1 MNSAIDYQCKQIETG
16 ICSCVGMIGLT
27 LGAGIGRQQ
36 GTNGLVLDALLS
48 ARVVTAS
55 GEILEASETSNPDLF
70 WAIRGAGQNFGIVSS
85 ATYQLH
91 PLSGTFTSIDLAF
104 PAHLNSSFFHAL
116 ADFNL
121 TEKWAIASYIFYDTA
136 TGEVFT
142 LPLLEHTPT
151 DNPPDRPKSKLRL
164 PRPKERRHL
173 SPRPNPRPRAK
184 GEEHHRAPLEPPHS
198 RGFLRVGCQ
207 DMYSRRPA

>member
-1 MNSAIDYQCKQIETG
+1 
-16 ICSCVGMIGLT
+16 MIGLT

-36 GTNGLVLDALLS
+36 GSNGLVLDALLS

-55 GEILEASETSNPDLF
+55 GEIVEASRTSNPDLF
-70 WAIRGAGQNFGIVSS
+70 WGIRGAGQNFGIASS

-121 TEKWAIASYIFYDTA
+121 TENWAIAAYIFYDTA
-136 TGEVFT
+136 TGEVSIHPTSEYTFLT
-142 LPLLEHTPT
+142 TP
-151 DNPPDRPKSKLRL
+151 DGPKSKLRL
-164 PRPKERRHL
+164 PRPQRQSHP
-173 SPRPNPRPRAK
+173 SPRLNPQSRTKRN
-184 GEEHHRAPLEPPHS
+184 EHHRTPLEPPHS
-198 RGFLRVGCQ
+198 RGFLRMGRQ
-207 DMYSRRPA
+207 DLYPRWTA